1 VFVDRGY
8 GADGQ
13 LLPRGTPGA
22 LLDSEAA
29 AVAQLL
35 SLVREQGVR
44 TPDGHWVALEAQT
57 VCLHGDGPHA
67 LSFTRSCAAAL
78 KQAGIGCRAP
88 A

>member
-1 VFVDRGY
+1 MYAIRSYYALLHEARALGLTGVSEVFVDRGY

-44 TPDGHWVALEAQT
+44 TRNNFV
-57 VCLHGDGPHA
+57 
-67 LSFTRSCAAAL
+67 
-78 KQAGIGCRAP
+78 
-88 A
+88 